1 MRSKTVLRTIGK
13 TFGGAMAMMCLIT
26 SLAVAQTPTQTPP
39 QGQPQMM
46 TCSKDDGKGD
56 CTAAT
61 TADGKEVV
69 VVGEGLKKGASMVCV
84 NTGNMVNCKTATK

>member
-1 MRSKTVLRTIGK
+1 
-13 TFGGAMAMMCLIT
+13 MMCLVST
-26 SLAVAQTPTQTPP
+26 LAGAQTSTQTPP

-56 CTAAT
+56 CIAAT

-69 VVGEGLKKGASMVCV
+69 VVGEGLKKGSAMVCV
-84 NTGNMVNCKTATK
+84 NTGNMVNCKATAK